1 MSKIN
6 GGFYLKAKCVQS
18 SYIAH
23 APPCTREI
31 WDWLLMRAMHKDGK
45 DLKRGQLICTYKDI
59 QDGLHW
65 YVGYRKMAYSKW
77 DCERA
82 MKALVKATMITTTK
96 TTRGLVVS
104 IVNYAKYQDIKNY
117 ESHNESHNEATMKP
131 QTTDTIEK
139 EVKELKEIKEETK
152 RERTSLRFVPPSLQ
166 EIENYCLER
175 KNRISPQGFFDF
187 YESKGWMIGKNR
199 MKDWRAA
206 IRTWE
211 RKEHGTQSEDVS
223 ASLRAI
229 DISKAITTEL

>member
-1 MSKIN
+1 MQSGGWVKLHRKILEWEWYKSLPTRVLFLHLLLTAN
-6 GGFYLKAKCVQS
+6 RETVEWHGITIHPGQKVTSLRSLAKETGLTFQQ
-18 SYIAH
+18 
-23 APPCTREI
+23 TRTAISNMLATHEI
-31 WDWLLMRAMHKDGK
+31 TD
-45 DLKRGQLICTYKDI
+45 
-59 QDGLHW
+59 
-65 YVGYRKMAYSKW
+65 
-77 DCERA
+77 
-82 MKALVKATMITTTK
+82 KATNKYRLITIK
-96 TTRGLVVS
+96 KW
-104 IVNYAKYQDIKNY
+104 NYYQEDNRQ
-117 ESHNESHNEATMKP
+117 STHNLTSNQHTNQHQYK
-131 QTTDTIEK
+131 K
-139 EVKELKEIKEETK
+139 RRNKEIRNKEIEDK